1 MDHRDM
7 RDIMDHL
14 SDEIMVFDAHYRM
27 VYVNEACRRH
37 YGLPPEALIGKTFD
51 ELDGTFW
58 GNSTLPEVYATKK
71 RVAHRQI
78 TESRLRHHHH
88 LRPPAG

>member
-14 SDEIMVFDAHYRM
+14 SDEIMVFDAHYHM

-37 YGLPPEALIGKTFD
+37 YGLPPEAQRHAYETIF
-51 ELDGTFW
+51 
-58 GNSTLPEVYATKK
+58 
-71 RVAHRQI
+71 Q
-78 TESRLRHHHH
+78 TESGKKLCRELY
-88 LRPPAG
+88 PAVCE

>member
-14 SDEIMVFDAHYRM
+14 SDEIMVFDTHYRM

-37 YGLPPEALIGKTFD
+37 YGLPPEALIGKAGRHLLGQLHPAGGLRHQKAGSPPAD
-51 ELDGTFW
+51 L
-58 GNSTLPEVYATKK
+58 
-71 RVAHRQI
+71 
-78 TESRLRHHHH
+78 ESGLRHHHH